1 MKTAPA
7 EKRVYKM
14 QAEILKALA
23 NPVRLEIIHRLGRR
37 EVPFGEL
44 QLALGITKANLS
56 QHLTV
61 LRKARIVADRRRG
74 VNVFYRLAFPE
85 IEDACEQVGHALA
98 KHLLEVGQQARV
110 LLQAAGRRS

>member
-1 MKTAPA
+1 MTTPLE
-7 EKRVYKM
+7 EKRIFRM

-23 NPVRLEIIHRLGRR
+23 HPVRLEILHLLGRR

-61 LRKARIVADRRRG
+61 LRQARIVTDRRRG
-74 VNVFYRLAFPE
+74 VNTLYRLAFPE
-85 IEDACEQVGHALA
+85 IEEACYGVGHAVA
-98 KHLLEVGQQARV
+98 RQLLEVGKQAQA
-110 LLQAAGRRS
+110 LLKRTGRR